1 MELPKATSLCPRC
14 SRALKISTSEPH
26 LTRDGVNVLTYR
38 CPIHEDIWI
47 SLVDHVEQPNCR
59 TRDRVATE
67 MNPFSARNVSEQ
79 T

>member
-1 MELPKATSLCPRC
+1 MELPKATSLCPMC

-26 LTRDGVNVLTYR
+26 PTRDGVNVLTYR
-38 CPIHEDIWI
+38 CSIHEDIWM
-47 SLVDHVEQPNCR
+47 SLVDHVERRNGR

-67 MNPFSARNVSEQ
+67 MSPFSGRSVPEQ